1 MYHPDGRD
9 FHVGDAEILPKGPRI
24 TRYPVLSL
32 TIFRTTQLTLINYGG
47 AKFVMVEKCDSVC
60 LQLHRVPLK
69 AGSVTDA
76 YGERVQCGW
85 LEAVPFTLLCKMCA
99 NAASS

>member
-1 MYHPDGRD
+1 MSAMPRFYRKALGLR
-9 FHVGDAEILPKGPRI
+9 AILSA
-24 TRYPVLSL
+24 SL

-47 AKFVMVEKCDSVC
+47 AESVMVEKCDSVC

-69 AGSVTDA
+69 AGSGTDA
-76 YGERVQCGW
+76 YSERVQCGW

-99 NAASS
+99 NAAST